1 MNALTNKLDQLE
13 ARLQALIEGHIARL
27 LPVHLSRDSLIRHMV
42 TAMEAGAIQGNGDSL
57 LAPDIFHI
65 QMNPLHSG
73 SFADLERLLTELAEM
88 IYQAGDQAGFQFLNF
103 PTVNLTSDPDIAP
116 NNIAIMAQVRQDF
129 PSDTLAHEVEV
140 RANAGNIP
148 PNAFLIIDGKQVF
161 NLEETSINIGRRAD
175 NDLIV
180 DDPRVSRQHAVLRAV
195 NGRYILFDLD
205 STGGTLV
212 NGEQISQ
219 RTLDPGDVISLA
231 GVPLVYAQDDA
242 ANLDQTQ
249 KYTHPSPH
257 DDHDT
262 TRGGTL

>member
-1 MNALTNKLDQLE
+1 MNAFTNRLDQLE

-27 LPVHLSRDSLIRHMV
+27 LPVHLSRDTLIRHMV
-42 TAMEAGAIQGNGDSL
+42 AAMEAGAIQGNESSL

-65 QMNPLHSG
+65 QINPLHSG
-73 SFADLERLLTELAEM
+73 SFPDVDRLLAELADL

-103 PTVNLTSDPDIAP
+103 PDVILTPDPEIAP
-116 NNIAIMAQVRQDF
+116 NNLAIMAQIRQDF

-140 RANAGNIP
+140 TENSGNIP

-161 NLEETSINIGRRAD
+161 NLEETTVSLGRRAN

-180 DDPRVSRQHAVLRAV
+180 DDPRVSRQHAVLRAM

-212 NGEQISQ
+212 NGQQISQ
-219 RTLDPGDVISLA
+219 KVLDPGDVISLA

-242 ANLDQTQ
+242 VNIDQTQ
-249 KYTHPSPH
+249 QYIHPSP
-257 DDHDT
+257 DDHGT
-262 TRGGTL
+262 TKGNAQ